1 MKEAQRGMSAFVTRR
16 EIKIFH
22 KKIQAGGGDQEKS

>member
-16 EIKIFH
+16 EIKNFH
-22 KKIQAGGGDQEKS
+22 KKIQTDGADQEKS